1 MKIIDCSRYS
11 YLSCVQETPAEK
23 GNVIS
28 GIAVEHG
35 MDLWLNEQP
44 AMHLTCT
51 PQHLDEL
58 VVGRLLTEG
67 WIQRVE
73 QIETLYICDK
83 GLLARVTV
91 SADIA
96 SSLKK
101 PETESVG
108 TCCTD
113 NRLLLE
119 KESKTPST
127 VLSIQWNEGSLKK
140 AVKKMHQEQKLYELT
155 HAVHACALIME
166 DHLLCCRED
175 IGRHNALDKVIGWA
189 LLSGL
194 DLHTCMLFSTGR
206 LPADMV
212 LKAVRAG
219 IPLLASKTY
228 PTDRGL
234 EIAQRTGLTLI
245 TIRPEGACIPWN
257 GGSGGIKH

>member
-23 GNVIS
+23 RNMIS
-28 GIAVEHG
+28 WIAVEHG
-35 MDLWLNEQP
+35 MDIYINEQP

-51 PQHLDEL
+51 PEHLDEL

-67 WIQRVE
+67 WIQRRE

-91 SADIA
+91 SADVA
-96 SSLKK
+96 YSLKK
-101 PETESVG
+101 TETENVG

-113 NRLLLE
+113 NRMLLE
-119 KESKTPST
+119 EESKALSAVP
-127 VLSIQWNEGSLKK
+127 SIQWNEGSLKN
-140 AVKKMHQEQKLYELT
+140 AVEKLHTEQKLYDLT
-155 HAVHACALIME
+155 HAVHACALIM
-166 DHLLCCRED
+166 DNRLLCCRED

-189 LLSGL
+189 LLSGM
-194 DLHTCMLFSTGR
+194 DLHACMLFSTGR

-212 LKAVRAG
+212 LKAVTAG

-228 PTDRGL
+228 PTDQGL
-234 EIAQRTGLTLI
+234 EIAHRTGLTLI
-245 TIRPEGACIPWN
+245 TIRPDGTSILWN
-257 GGSGGIKH
+257 DGSRRIKH